1 MDSFCTMPWSG
12 IEINTNGDLRP
23 CCKFADSRIIDA
35 KSNLPFNVST
45 HKLNNYLWS
54 NELRIIK
61 QKMLNG
67 EYVSECR
74 KCYEEEA
81 AGVKSLRQRKTNSI
95 DVPITDVEYVNVKT
109 LDIKLSNLCNQKCVI
124 CNPAASSMTAA
135 ETAII
140 RPDRM
145 QGFIKDQYNWY
156 KSETLWSEIF
166 DIASNVTQL
175 DFYGGEPWLI
185 KKQWELIKYL
195 VETGRSKNI
204 SLNYATNGSVFN
216 DTWFTDYFSKFDR
229 VSILFSADGIGN
241 VFEYNRFPGNW
252 NVFKNN
258 IIKTKQYQ
266 YQGIV
271 SWIGISYTISNYSAF
286 DIIDSL
292 KFYTKNNIEVYF
304 NSVNEN
310 EYMINCMPLPLKE
323 QFLTY
328 IKDNWDDSF
337 LTLDNIDV
345 GYFENLLIN
354 TNTEIDWWQV
364 FCDVTKGKD
373 KYRNN
378 SISDVIPEFK
388 GYM

>member
-1 MDSFCTMPWSG
+1 MDSFCTMPWNG
-12 IEINTNGDLRP
+12 IEINTNGHLRP
-23 CCKFADSRIIDA
+23 CCKFAESQLTEAVNGR
-35 KSNLPFNVST
+35 PFNVST
-45 HKLNNYLWS
+45 HTLNEYLNS
-54 NELRIIK
+54 SELRSIK

-67 EYVSECR
+67 EYVHECR
-74 KCYEEEA
+74 KCYEEED
-81 AGVKSLRQRKTNSI
+81 AGVKSLRQRKNSSI
-95 DVPITDVEYVNVKT
+95 NVPIKKVEHINVKT

-145 QGFIKDQYNWY
+145 QGFIEDQYNWY
-156 KSETLWSEIF
+156 KSEQIWTEIF
-166 DIASNVTQL
+166 DITSDITHL

-185 KKQWELIKYL
+185 KKQWELVRYL

-204 SLNYATNGSVFN
+204 SLNYATNGSVF
-216 DTWFTDYFSKFDR
+216 DDKWFTDYFSKFDR
-229 VSILFSADGIGN
+229 VSILFSADGIGD
-241 VFEYNRFPGNW
+241 VFEYNRFPGKW
-252 NVFKNN
+252 KVFENN

-266 YQGIV
+266 SNGIV

-286 DIIDSL
+286 DIINSL

-310 EYMINCMPLPLKE
+310 EYMINCMPEPLK
-323 QFLTY
+323 QRFLNY
-328 IKDNWDDSF
+328 IKDNWDNSF
-337 LTLDNIDV
+337 LTLDNVDFA
-345 GYFENLLIN
+345 YFEKLLANNTSDIN
-354 TNTEIDWWQV
+354 WWEV

-378 SISDVIPEFK
+378 NILDVVPEFK

>member
-1 MDSFCTMPWSG
+1 MDSFCTMPWNG
-12 IEINTNGDLRP
+12 IEINTNGHLRP
-23 CCKFADSRIIDA
+23 CCKFAESQLTEADSGR
-35 KSNLPFNVST
+35 PFNVST
-45 HKLNNYLWS
+45 HTLNEYLNS
-54 NELRIIK
+54 SELRSIK

-67 EYVSECR
+67 EYVYECR
-74 KCYEEEA
+74 KCYEEED
-81 AGVKSLRQRKTNSI
+81 AGVKSLRQRKNSSI
-95 DVPITDVEYVNVKT
+95 NVPIKKVEHINVKT

-145 QGFIKDQYNWY
+145 QGFIEDQYNWY
-156 KSETLWSEIF
+156 KSEQIWTEIF
-166 DIASNVTQL
+166 DITSDITHL

-185 KKQWELIKYL
+185 KKQWELVRYL

-204 SLNYATNGSVFN
+204 SLNYATNGSVF
-216 DTWFTDYFSKFDR
+216 DDKWFTDYFSKFDR
-229 VSILFSADGIGN
+229 VSILFSADGIGD
-241 VFEYNRFPGNW
+241 VFEYNRFPGKW
-252 NVFKNN
+252 KVFENN

-266 YQGIV
+266 SKGIV

-286 DIIDSL
+286 DIINSL

-310 EYMINCMPLPLKE
+310 EYMSNCMPEPLK
-323 QFLTY
+323 QRFLNY
-328 IKDNWDDSF
+328 IKDNWDNSF
-337 LTLDNIDV
+337 LTLDNVDFS
-345 GYFENLLIN
+345 YFEKLSTNNTSDIN
-354 TNTEIDWWQV
+354 WWEV

-378 SISDVIPEFK
+378 NILDVVPEFK

>member
-12 IEINTNGDLRP
+12 VEINTNGHLRP
-23 CCKFADSRIIDA
+23 CCKFADSQIID
-35 KSNLPFNVST
+35 SNYKIPFNVST
-45 HKLNNYLWS
+45 HTLNEYLNS
-54 NELRIIK
+54 AELRDIK
-61 QKMLNG
+61 QKMLSG
-67 EYVSECR
+67 EYVHECR

-81 AGVKSLRQRKTNSI
+81 AGVRSLRQRKTDTIENPVNSV
-95 DVPITDVEYVNVKT
+95 DYVNVKT

-124 CNPAASSMTAA
+124 CNPAASSMIAA

-145 QGFIKDQYNWY
+145 QGFIEDQYNWY
-156 KSETLWSEIF
+156 KSESLWNEIF
-166 DIASNVTQL
+166 DITSNITQL

-185 KKQWELIKYL
+185 KKQWELVRYL
-195 VETGRSKNI
+195 VDTGRSKQI
-204 SLNYATNGSVFN
+204 ALNYATNGSVF
-216 DTWFTDYFSKFDR
+216 DDKWFTDYFSKFKS

-241 VFEYNRFPGNW
+241 VFEYNRFPGKW
-252 NVFKNN
+252 NTFENN

-266 YQGIV
+266 LQGIV

-286 DIIDSL
+286 DIINSL

-310 EYMINCMPLPLKE
+310 EYMINCMPVQLKE
-323 QFLTY
+323 QFLNY
-328 IKDNWDDSF
+328 IKHNWDNSF
-337 LTLDNIDV
+337 LTLDPIDV
-345 GYFENLLIN
+345 TYFENLLEN
-354 TNTEIDWWQV
+354 KDTTVNWWEI

-378 SISDVIPEFK
+378 NILDVIPEFK
-388 GYM
+388 GHM